1 MKKLLIIVGT
11 LILLCGCK
19 ANLNDGTNEGF
30 GIGKSSLTYTDS
42 AGKYELS
49 VTKEDEG
56 FAEDCTFSA
65 NGDVFLGT
73 LELKDNQGT
82 ITFDGI
88 KSALGTDAT
97 MAVVYKD
104 KCFYLTGGFIYS
116 TDGDGIDDTK
126 SFWLTDEK
134 LSLE

>member
-1 MKKLLIIVGT
+1 MKKLLIIVSV

-19 ANLNDGTNEGF
+19 ANLNDTPGEGF
-30 GIGKSSLTYTDS
+30 GIDESSLTYTDS

-56 FAEDCTFSA
+56 FASDCTFSV
-65 NGDVFLGT
+65 NGDVFPGT

-97 MAVVYKD
+97 MVVVYKD

-116 TDGDGIDDTK
+116 TDGDSIEDTK